1 MRQLG
6 VLFWKNSILV
16 RRRKWFV
23 TLLEFALP
31 LLLFTVYAVFFAKD
45 DLPSNNDG
53 ETNKPFYFKPL
64 VPSALVKL
72 LFDRDVFYAPRN
84 NFTDTLVSRAS
95 NYGKFHGIK
104 GFDTEEELLMFNK
117 TEQIVGLIFE
127 GDAASS
133 VNGQVPKKLDYKIR
147 IRQNFETDTQIN
159 IRSKCPGYFELVQ
172 NPYVSTGFLGVQMV
186 TNKAFIELAQSQEEQ
201 KPPENIHDQ
210 ILLQNMPC
218 PPYSYDQ
225 NPINIF
231 PYLCMFS
238 FLILCVTVTKRIVEE
253 KQTGAKELMMLMG
266 MEKWTFWVGWF
277 IDALLVKA
285 LTIAFIVYI
294 LKTTINEH
302 VILTETSPSLLFV
315 MFFIYCASAI
325 VFLFA
330 LSTFFSGP
338 VFAMIVSLLV
348 WMLPF
353 AISSEKYLNS
363 GFFTKCLYMLFP
375 NMGLFFSFDSV
386 IKLEERG
393 VGAQWSNFYTSQ
405 SAQDVSILQVFIMYL
420 IDIVLYS
427 IITWYVSEV
436 NPGEYGYKQPY
447 LFFATKSYW
456 FGGTNK
462 KINLTKVL
470 RLVEDPDILSKE
482 NYERPLTNNMA
493 DDRIGI
499 SVRNLTK
506 SYPGKLGG
514 PPVKA
519 VRGVSLDIY
528 KGEITALLGHNGAGK
543 TTTMS
548 ILTGM
553 ISPSDGLVKVLG
565 LDLNNNLPL
574 LRKSIGLCPQ
584 HNLLFGE
591 LTVKQ
596 HLVFFAVLKGK
607 SMKDAEIEAKELL
620 RTFRLDSKMD
630 ALVSELSGGMKR
642 KLQLAI
648 ALVGGSKVAILD
660 EPTSGLDPEARR
672 EIWDILLSFR
682 ENKTILLSTHFME
695 EADVLGDTIAI
706 MSHGR
711 MDCCGST
718 MYLKRLFG
726 AGYRLNLLTTN
737 NCDQNSLQ
745 NAVKNVLPEAIVE
758 KSSQDTTDSANRGPI
773 TFTLPTEKVDQFPR
787 LFEVLET
794 LKDDLGIS
802 SIGVSITTMEEVF
815 LKVGDL
821 SARKYDNKSLSDF
834 DITNRGMDNPL
845 ITQTIKLTG
854 IALFFEQF
862 RALLVKKVT
871 FSKKHWFLLLLQ
883 VLLPIL
889 LSVTAVLL
897 SYPGEE
903 VVHDSNSTMP
913 LNLGYYSSDG
923 TLKVLYESDS
933 SNQTELF
940 AKTFEEN
947 LRGKANAIKVDE
959 LQEKLIDI
967 GTKSLT
973 DYLLNYIVAAKIT
986 SENEAL
992 KVTGFY
998 SFSTSHSAPISLNL
1012 MSNALLN
1019 YHLPS
1024 EYQISTGNQ
1033 PIPLKKEFEKI
1044 SYYSLVAATWLG
1056 LAHLGWIFA
1065 TSINLILPLQE
1076 RVLESKQ
1083 LQMMTGCPAYLIWLS
1098 YFVIDALISSVVAI
1112 LVLVVVYLVDTLHI
1126 FTSGPALGV
1135 LLSIWLL
1142 NGLCGTMFAYFI
1154 SMVSDSVP
1162 SAFSLITILSIFIGI
1177 IINFVI
1183 LDLESA
1189 ITPIKYTVAVKTISG
1204 LILPHSTLISSLFHF
1219 SGTAAYNSICK
1230 IIPESEKKSI
1240 CDFGSPFFMCCERLC
1255 ENMCYQPASYIWR
1268 DKNYEGPYWP
1278 VKAGGIGQE
1287 LICFTIA
1294 IVFWGTIVL
1303 MLDSGYSNR
1312 IFETV
1317 HNNTEQIR
1325 PTVEADGNQ
1334 EDEDVREE
1342 RKRVDKNFESPIAD
1356 SVLAVKSLQKRFG
1369 QKDRFFAVKGV
1380 SFRVERGEC
1389 FGLLGVNG
1397 AGKSTTFKMLTGAV
1411 RPTNGDASLR
1421 QFTLK
1426 SELRKFLTGIGYCP
1440 QTNAQ
1445 LGVLTGRET
1454 LHLFARLRGMPRDQI
1469 KEVVNKWLVALGL
1482 MEYANRPAGTY
1493 SGGNQ
1498 RKLSAGI
1505 ALIGESPVV
1514 LLDEPTSG
1522 VDPAAR
1528 RQLWQVLASCQKAG
1542 QSIVLTSHNMDE
1554 CEALCSRL
1562 AIMVAGKLVCLGPIG
1577 HLKNKFGQGYTLM
1590 VKVQMVVSNN
1600 DDEATSLAVTQ
1611 LSNLKN
1617 DIQMKFAPC
1626 ELIDEHIGFLHYQLK
1641 GTGRKWA
1648 EMFKEMQSLKNMHT
1662 ILEDYTLSE
1671 TTLEQL
1677 FLSFAQQRDPIIN

>member
-1 MRQLG
+1 M
-6 VLFWKNSILV
+6 
-16 RRRKWFV
+16 
-23 TLLEFALP
+23 
-31 LLLFTVYAVFFAKD
+31 
-45 DLPSNNDG
+45 
-53 ETNKPFYFKPL
+53 
-64 VPSALVKL
+64 
-72 LFDRDVFYAPRN
+72 
-84 NFTDTLVSRAS
+84 
-95 NYGKFHGIK
+95 K
-104 GFDTEEELLMFNK
+104 GFYTEEELLMFNK
-117 TEQIVGLIFE
+117 TEQTIGLIFE
-127 GDAASS
+127 GDAAAS

-147 IRQNFETDTQIN
+147 IQGQFQTETLID
-159 IRSKCPGYFELVQ
+159 IRSKCPNRYSDKVDG
-172 NPYVSTGFLGVQMV
+172 PYLSTGFLGVQMV

-201 KPPENIHDQ
+201 KPPKNIHDK
-210 ILLQNMPC
+210 ILLQKMPC
-218 PPYSYDQ
+218 PPNSYDQ
-225 NPINIF
+225 NPRSMLPF
-231 PYLCMFS
+231 LCIFS

-253 KQTGAKELMMLMG
+253 KQTGAKELMTLMG

-285 LTIAFIVYI
+285 LTIAFIVSI
-294 LKTTINEH
+294 LKTPIEGQANL
-302 VILTETSPSLLFV
+302 IETSPSLLFV

-348 WMLPF
+348 WMSPF
-353 AISSEKYLNS
+353 AVSSERLTNS
-363 GFFTKCLYMLFP
+363 GFFTKCFYMLFP
-375 NMGLFFSFDSV
+375 NMGLYFSFDSV
-386 IKLEERG
+386 VQLEENG
-393 VGAQWSNFYTSQ
+393 VGAQWSNFYASQ

-462 KINLTKVL
+462 SENLTKVL

-493 DDRIGI
+493 DERIGI

-553 ISPSDGLVKVLG
+553 ISPSDGLVQVLG
-565 LDLNNNLPL
+565 FDLKNSHSL
-574 LRKSIGLCPQ
+574 LRKSVGMCPQ

-620 RTFRLDSKMD
+620 RTFRLDSKMN

-648 ALVGGSKVAILD
+648 ALVGGSKVVILD

-672 EIWDILLSFR
+672 EIWDILLRFR

-711 MDCCGST
+711 MECCGST

-726 AGYRLNLLTTN
+726 TGYRLNLLTTN
-737 NCDQNSLQ
+737 SCDQNSLQ

-787 LFEVLET
+787 LFDVLET

-802 SIGVSITTMEEVF
+802 SIGVSITTMKDVF

-821 SARKYDNKSLSDF
+821 SAIKYDNKSLSDF
-834 DITNRGMDNPL
+834 DITDRGMETPL

-854 IALFFEQF
+854 ISLFFEQF
-862 RALLVKKVT
+862 RALLVKKVI
-871 FSKKHWFLLLLQ
+871 FSKKNWFLLLLQ
-883 VLLPIL
+883 
-889 LSVTAVLL
+889 
-897 SYPGEE
+897 
-903 VVHDSNSTMP
+903 
-913 LNLGYYSSDG
+913 
-923 TLKVLYESDS
+923 
-933 SNQTELF
+933 
-940 AKTFEEN
+940 
-947 LRGKANAIKVDE
+947 VDE
-959 LQEKLIDI
+959 LQEKLIEI
-967 GTKSLT
+967 GTSSLR
-973 DYLLNYIVAAKIT
+973 DYLLNYIVAANIT
-986 SENEAL
+986 SVNEAL
-992 KVTGFY
+992 QVTGFF
-998 SFSTSHSAPISLNL
+998 SFSSAHSAPISLNL

-1024 EYQISTGNQ
+1024 EYQISTENQ
-1033 PIPLKKEFEKI
+1033 PIPHKTESE
-1044 SYYSLVAATWLG
+1044 
-1056 LAHLGWIFA
+1056 
-1065 TSINLILPLQE
+1065 E
-1076 RVLESKQ
+1076 RVLESRQ

-1098 YFVIDALISSVVAI
+1098 YFVIDALITSVVAI

-1126 FTSGPALGV
+1126 FTSGPALE
-1135 LLSIWLL
+1135 SK
-1142 NGLCGTMFAYFI
+1142 CE
-1154 SMVSDSVP
+1154 MVH
-1162 SAFSLITILSIFIGI
+1162 A
-1177 IINFVI
+1177 
-1183 LDLESA
+1183 
-1189 ITPIKYTVAVKTISG
+1189 
-1204 LILPHSTLISSLFHF
+1204 
-1219 SGTAAYNSICK
+1219 
-1230 IIPESEKKSI
+1230 
-1240 CDFGSPFFMCCERLC
+1240 
-1255 ENMCYQPASYIWR
+1255 CYQPASYIWG
-1268 DKNYEGPYWP
+1268 DKDYKGFNWP
-1278 VKAGGIGQE
+1278 VKTGGIGQE
-1287 LICFTIA
+1287 LLYFLFG

-1303 MLDSGYSNR
+1303 ILDSGVLSR
-1312 IFETV
+1312 IFEKVLTKV
-1317 HNNTEQIR
+1317 EQIR
-1325 PTVEADGNQ
+1325 PTVEADSNP

-1342 RKRVDKNFESPIAD
+1342 RERVENNFESPIGD

-1369 QKDRFFAVKGV
+1369 YPIGQKGRFPAVKGV

-1411 RPTNGDASLR
+1411 PPTNGNALLR

-1426 SELRKFLTGIGYCP
+1426 SDLRKFLSGIGYCP

-1542 QSIVLTSHNMDE
+1542 QSIVLTSHSMDE

-1590 VKVQMVVSNN
+1590 VKVQMAVSNN

-1648 EMFKEMQSLKNMHT
+1648 EMFKEMQSLKSMHT

-1677 FLSFAQQRDPIIN
+1677 FLSFAQQRDPVSC